1 MFFIL
6 KGTLLTSIVW
16 PQKFIKSHSLIL
28 VSPVVQHQLAD
39 RWSVCGVQKLK
50 ACCQLSQSSWT
61 GTSDVRAQPPLQYI
75 FFMFNSNLPRGIPLC
90 QSLISSLFALLV
102 MLWFQ
107 TAALSFPYWVASLVP
122 SAPVT
127 WAFGQVL
134 FVLFFFFPFQFVACN
149 LQFPILLLSNRS
161 SQARANHL

>member
-16 PQKFIKSHSLIL
+16 PQKLIKSHSLIL

-39 RWSVCGVQKLK
+39 RQSVCGVQQLK
-50 ACCQLSQSSWT
+50 ACCQLSKSSQT

-75 FFMFNSNLPRGIPLC
+75 VFMFNSNLPRGITLY
-90 QSLISSLFALLV
+90 QSLISSPFALFV

-107 TAALSFPYWVASLVP
+107 TAALSFSLPGSSSCAISTRNMGVCPGAFCFVFFPLKFVAS
-122 SAPVT
+122 
-127 WAFGQVL
+127 
-134 FVLFFFFPFQFVACN
+134 N